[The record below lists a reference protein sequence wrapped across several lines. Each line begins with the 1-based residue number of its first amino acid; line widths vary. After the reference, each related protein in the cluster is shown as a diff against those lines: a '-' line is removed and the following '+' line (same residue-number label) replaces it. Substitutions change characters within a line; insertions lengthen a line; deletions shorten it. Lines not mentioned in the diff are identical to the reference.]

1 MNPTHESD
9 FDLRARQAH
18 AAALER
24 ISPQTLTRLRAARR
38 QSPAP
43 PRRAWPWLA
52 ATAFSGM
59 LAVMVGLQWLPS
71 DPAPAPQADDP
82 AFAAGAADAAL
93 PANALLDE
101 NPDLYL
107 WLASSDAP
115 PLAME

>member
-1 MNPTHESD
+1 MNPAHEHD
-9 FDLRARQAH
+9 FDARARHAH
-18 AAALER
+18 AAALAQV
-24 ISPQTLTRLRAARR
+24 SPQVLARLRTARR
-38 QSPAP
+38 EVPAS

-59 LAVMVGLQWLPS
+59 LAVMIGLQWLPS
-71 DPAPAPQADDP
+71 SPQQAPAPD
-82 AFAAGAADAAL
+82 AATVADAPEATL
-93 PANALLDE
+93 PANTLLDE

>member
-1 MNPTHESD
+1 MNPAHEHD
-9 FDLRARQAH
+9 FDARARQAH
-18 AAALER
+18 AAALAQV
-24 ISPQTLTRLRAARR
+24 SPQVLARLRMARR
-38 QSPAP
+38 QAAPAS

-59 LAVMVGLQWLPS
+59 LAVLIGLQWLPS
-71 DPAPAPQADDP
+71 TRAPVADPPAM
-82 AFAAGAADAAL
+82 AAGTAETTL
-93 PANALLDE
+93 PANTLLDE